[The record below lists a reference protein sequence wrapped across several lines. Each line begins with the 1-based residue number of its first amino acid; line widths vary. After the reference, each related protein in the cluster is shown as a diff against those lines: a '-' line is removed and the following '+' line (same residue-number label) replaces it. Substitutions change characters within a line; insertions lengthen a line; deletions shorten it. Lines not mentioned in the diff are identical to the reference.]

1 MLKYI
6 DEKNSNLARDENTGE
21 AIEATTVIVPI
32 GSKIQTPEQQKAA
45 REWCERQTKR
55 LMRRKLQD
63 ELGYFYFVMRQHEFG
78 RLSAESAARLIY
90 LCTYLNYHNEFMLTE
105 RTKMKKADLKNVLG
119 LSTGTTHSFW
129 KDVEGTYILDFGKDG
144 LKLISPY
151 IVRGRL
157 GKTEDLYKKF
167 YLEGVR
173 CIYEATATSKHRYLG
188 YIFQL
193 LPYVNTEHNV
203 ICKNPDEKDIEQVE
217 PLLIDDICDILGY
230 DKTQRSRFINI
241 YRQLTFEYHGHEE
254 WFVTFVTPQDY
265 SELTKAYVNP
275 HVFFSGS
282 DYHKVETLGLFTKK
296 TPLKPRR
303 SKKIKCG
310 STNSE

>member
-1 MLKYI
+1 MYKYI
-6 DEKNSNLARDENTGE
+6 DEKNSNLAYNEETGE
-21 AIEATTVIVPI
+21 VIEAVTIMAPVGSIVR
-32 GSKIQTPEQQKAA
+32 TPEQRKAYKEHEVKMRQ
-45 REWCERQTKR
+45 RE
-55 LMRRKLQD
+55 LRRKAHE
-63 ELGYFYFVMRQHEFG
+63 ELGYFYFVMREHQFG
-78 RLSAESAARLIY
+78 NISAESAARLIY

-105 RTKMKKADLKNVLG
+105 RTKMKKSDLKDVLG
-119 LSTGTTHSFW
+119 LSSRTTYNFW
-129 KDVEGTYILDFGKDG
+129 KDIENAYVSDCGKDG

-157 GKTEDLYKKF
+157 GKTENLYKKF

-193 LPYVNTEHNV
+193 LPYVNTEYNV
-203 ICKNPDEKDIEQVE
+203 ICKNPDENIIEQVE

-241 YRQLTFEYHGHEE
+241 YRQLTFEYRGHEE
-254 WFVTFVTPQDY
+254 WFVTFITPQDY

-275 HVFFSGS
+275 HVFYSGS
-282 DYHKVETLGLFTKK
+282 DYRKVETLGLFVKK
-296 TPLKPRR
+296 PTPQKPRR
-303 SKKIKCG
+303 TKRK
-310 STNSE
+310 